1 MSRIPPI
8 TREEWTDEVRDVVTT
23 ISAPETREEAS
34 ASRIIQTM
42 AQHPALAIS
51 YFTFSRHLLKRSS
64 LPDRLR
70 ELTTLRVACLFRSEY
85 EWSEHVRLGRNAGLT
100 DTEIGAIRDH
110 GSDWPEWSPIERQ
123 ALRAVEQMRA
133 GTPIDDETWDG
144 LSAELSRRQIMDF
157 LFTVGGY
164 AMLGMV
170 LTAIGFEPEPD
181 HKGFAEPP

>member
-1 MSRIPPI
+1 MSRIPPV
-8 TREEWTDEVRDVVTT
+8 TRDEWTDEVRDVFAT
-23 ISAPETREEAS
+23 ISGPEAWEQGS
-34 ASRIIQTM
+34 SYRIIQTM

-64 LPDRLR
+64 LPHRLR

-100 DTEIGAIRDH
+100 DAEIAAIRDH
-110 GSDWPEWSPIERQ
+110 GADWPGWSALERH
-123 ALRAVEQMRA
+123 ALCAVEQMRA
-133 GTPIDDETWDG
+133 GVAIDDETWNG
-144 LSAELSRRQIMDF
+144 LSDELSRRQIMDL

-181 HKGFAEPP
+181 HKGFAEP